1 MYLPGKRKDN
11 CLAETAE
18 YHKSVP
24 FVLEFGGLTTRAGM
38 SVLHASCG
46 DFFNILLTF
55 LGYAGYETP
64 TVQIPTVKLLE
75 KFKRKR

>member
-46 DFFNILLTF
+46 NFLTF
-55 LGYAGYETP
+55 
-64 TVQIPTVKLLE
+64 
-75 KFKRKR
+75 F